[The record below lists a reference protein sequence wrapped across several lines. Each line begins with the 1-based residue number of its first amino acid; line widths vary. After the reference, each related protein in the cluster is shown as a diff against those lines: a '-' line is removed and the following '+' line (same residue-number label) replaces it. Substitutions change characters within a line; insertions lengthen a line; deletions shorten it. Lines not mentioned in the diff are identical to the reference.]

1 MLRGDEGRYL
11 KKGNFMV
18 CTIESVLGSD
28 PQKMMAAQAPC
39 QCHTDPI
46 LNRYRDIGAGHSGDA
61 SFAHSVGVASNQIT
75 NYSGNEF
82 LSKFF
87 FWDVFAGAQETKHK
101 GLLHK
106 AFEMVAH
113 DLKRMHK
120 EGIKIGDVV
129 FFAATLGIKG
139 DLKFHHQMGN
149 LSRSYYNVGTK
160 VNHPICSLCLAGRSG
175 VDFEMFLPA
184 RHHVSRAALATR
196 PSAIF
201 GLRGS
206 VSE

>member
-1 MLRGDEGRYL
+1 
-11 KKGNFMV
+11 MV

-28 PQKMMAAQAPC
+28 PQKMMAAQAPW

-46 LNRYRDIGAGHSGDA
+46 LNRYRDIGAGPLWRRFVCAFGRGCFKPNYKLFWQRIFVQI
-61 SFAHSVGVASNQIT
+61 SFFG
-75 NYSGNEF
+75 
-82 LSKFF
+82 
-87 FWDVFAGAQETKHK
+87 DVFAGAQETKHK

-175 VDFEMFLPA
+175 VDFRKMFSA
-184 RHHVSRAALATR
+184 SADTMFSRAALATR
-196 PSAIF
+196 PSAIC